1 MKRFFTLTLLLA
13 ACCFSPGAFDQKDK
27 VVEASG
33 KRKPD
38 WIGKSDP
45 SHFAVTEV
53 APTLAAASEKC
64 MASIR
69 QYIVNAVAVNI
80 SSVEKMT
87 TRQVTRDQLVSVM
100 SDYSSVLMT
109 EAGKLPYLNDITLSN
124 AESVYWERIYSR
136 KTKTYRYEYS
146 VLYPFP
152 ETTRRQLIEAFLAVD
167 DAKQADYERLR
178 DELETIADLDRIQQ
192 NVNELDGL
200 YGYFFDATRKGAV
213 ETLRRN
219 YLALY
224 NGISIEVES
233 EMPGACVYSLR
244 LGGRRVVTA
253 RPPRLQSE
261 SALGMDVR
269 PCGEGLYLLT
279 YDPQYASPADVNKID
294 LAYLFGGARVSRTI
308 YFDPAEGKVAV
319 LPKGVVRFEQTGGVL
334 RGTVR
339 LHVSGAQAEVRGV
352 VFRNP
357 ADGARLATAKVEP
370 VRIEEGERTLSFETA
385 AVLARPA
392 NGLDVV
398 RGSLAIFNPADGK
411 TAEIDFILPYE
422 LTVKQLKK

>member
-1 MKRFFTLTLLLA
+1 MKRLLTFALLLS
-13 ACCFSPGAFDQKDK
+13 ACCISSGAFAQKDK

-53 APTLAAASEKC
+53 GETLSAASDKC

-80 SSVEKMT
+80 SAAEKMT

-100 SDYSSVLMT
+100 NDYSSVLMT
-109 EAGKLPYLNDITLSN
+109 EAGKLPYLNNITLSN
-124 AESVYWERIYSR
+124 AESIYWERVYSK

-152 ETTRRQLIEAFLAVD
+152 EATRRQLIEAFLAID
-167 DAKQADYERLR
+167 DAKQAEYERLR
-178 DELETIADLDRIQQ
+178 GELETITDLDRIQQ

-213 ETLRRN
+213 ETLKRN

-224 NGISIEVES
+224 NGLSVEVES
-233 EMPGACVYSLR
+233 ETPGACVYSLR
-244 LGGRRVVTA
+244 LGGRRAGTA
-253 RPPRLQSE
+253 RQPRLQSE
-261 SALGMDVR
+261 SALEMNVKPYGDD
-269 PCGEGLYLLT
+269 LYLLT
-279 YDPQYASPADVNKID
+279 YNSEYASPADVNKID
-294 LAYLFGGARVSRTI
+294 LTYLFGGARVSRTI

-319 LPKGVVRFEQTGGVL
+319 LPKGVVRFEQTGSLL
-334 RGTVR
+334 RGTIQLRVN
-339 LHVSGAQAEVRGV
+339 GAQAEVREL
-352 VFRNP
+352 VFWNP
-357 ADGARLATAKVEP
+357 ADGARFAAAKVEP
-370 VRIEEGERTLSFETA
+370 ARIAQGERTLSFEMSA
-385 AVLARPA
+385 APARSM
-392 NGLDVV
+392 NELDVV
-398 RGSLAIFNPADGK
+398 KGRLVVCNPADGK
-411 TAEIDFILPYE
+411 TAEINFTLPYK
-422 LTVKQLKK
+422 LTTK